1 MKKLIAGLG
10 LTVLAVPT
18 AQAWT
23 GSIEDMRTMKA
34 NESRPIVRIQRY
46 HVETTTTCGQQC
58 PVNYQ
63 RGGHRAHQAAN
74 QASGW
79 QRSAR
84 VVPHS
89 FQRRAPVKR
98 TPLAHAPVRPVQ
110 MYAYY
115 VPQRHTVAQHPPRI
129 HRIVGQAP
137 PMCRYIR

>member
-10 LTVLAVPT
+10 LTILAVPS

-23 GSIEDMRTMKA
+23 GGIDDMRTMRA

-46 HVETTTTCGQQC
+46 HVEVEKASCGQQC
-58 PVNYQ
+58 PLNYQ
-63 RGGHRAHQAAN
+63 RGRHQAN

-89 FQRRAPVKR
+89 FQRRAPLKR
-98 TPLAHAPVRPVQ
+98 TPLVRAPARPVQ

-115 VPQRHTVAQHPPRI
+115 VPQRHAVAQQPPRI